1 MFELWACQICRCE
14 AVAGGGIRLGDACSM
29 TRRVNGGVV
38 EMDTRKNGR
47 GRSEFMR
54 QKGIAC

>member
-1 MFELWACQICRCE
+1 
-14 AVAGGGIRLGDACSM
+14 M